1 MLQLELLTSQSF
13 FLVFFIILLSTEYAF
28 YDAFY
33 GSKWSNFLGIL
44 LIFWPWVLKS
54 AFASLVWH
62 GRPNAIAKDF
72 WRLAK
77 SWPQSDWH
85 LGRLRI
91 FRLRWDV
98 MFFFVP
104 RLEKKD
110 SERNLDQTI
119 LKEGSDQYS
128 VNSEGR
134 VSEHLESNTFA
145 IPARKNLGN
154 CLHYSP
160 TLSHYSS

>member
-104 RLEKKD
+104 RLEKKGF
-110 SERNLDQTI
+110 RKKFGPNNF
-119 LKEGSDQYS
+119 K
-128 VNSEGR
+128 GR
-134 VSEHLESNTFA
+134 KWSIQCQLRRQSIRTFGKQHLCNPSQEES
-145 IPARKNLGN
+145 RKLPS
-154 CLHYSP
+154 L
-160 TLSHYSS
+160 